1 MVAPLLE
8 NKKDFLIKQQRK
20 RLKNIQRSINGKTVT
35 VSHPPATVR
44 QYNTLIVI
52 LLMKMRNR
60 KMKKET
66 DLQVTKERN
75 AGLDL
80 WLL

>member
-20 RLKNIQRSINGKTVT
+20 RLKNIQRSINGKIVT
-35 VSHPPATVR
+35 VSHPRATVR
-44 QYNTLIVI
+44 QCNTLIVV
-52 LLMKMRNR
+52 LLLKMWNQ

-66 DLQVTKERN
+66 NAQAIKEQN
-75 AGLDL
+75 AHLDL

>member
-1 MVAPLLE
+1 MVAPLFE

-35 VSHPPATVR
+35 VSHPRATMR
-44 QYNTLIVI
+44 QCNTLIVV
-52 LLMKMRNR
+52 LLLKIRNR

-66 DLQVTKERN
+66 NVQAIKERN
-75 AGLDL
+75 AYPDL